1 MFELLEG
8 KDGVSV
14 SHYEINAQDL
24 VVNLA
29 ESGPE
34 EVLGVCGTAGW
45 VHGQG
50 DEGMSEKVQMSSYT
64 RFPTACPGV
73 DPGPSSVPLM
83 P

>member
-34 EVLGVCGTAGW
+34 EVLGVC
-45 VHGQG
+45 
-50 DEGMSEKVQMSSYT
+50 
-64 RFPTACPGV
+64 
-73 DPGPSSVPLM
+73 
-83 P
+83 